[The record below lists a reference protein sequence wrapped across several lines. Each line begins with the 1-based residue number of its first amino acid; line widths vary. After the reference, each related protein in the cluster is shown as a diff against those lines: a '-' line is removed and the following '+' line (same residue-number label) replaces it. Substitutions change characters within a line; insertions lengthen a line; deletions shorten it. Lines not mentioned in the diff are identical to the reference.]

1 MLTRGIRGLSEGS
14 GSSGQANLQLQSA
27 EDIMIEDSS
36 EFEPMEILRR
46 DPSRNLSQADA
57 LRRQLSQ
64 SERSHGSLHPSTITC
79 VQELARQYIADG
91 EYLKAE
97 LLYKRAFV
105 SITDSDTRGPW
116 HSEMIRVLKPLAS
129 VQIGQGKFAA
139 ATENLKYLQTFEVA
153 KHGEESSQTLRTRAC
168 LAILYDKQK
177 RWQDAESTYRA
188 VIQIQEKRDGGSNKE
203 ETLAI
208 MEHLGLSY
216 RLQGRKTLRKA
227 AKQYEEVLCR
237 RKENL
242 DVLREEIKRSSNTD
256 QDHLNEKLNHSEGR
270 MSATVSKLV
279 EVCEAMGNTKRRL
292 ELLEE
297 NHNLVL
303 SMVMDTQR

>member
-1 MLTRGIRGLSEGS
+1 MDNSGLSEDLVPS
-14 GSSGQANLQLQSA
+14 GEGDPPLGSA
-27 EDIMIEDSS
+27 EDTVIEDSS
-36 EFEPMEILRR
+36 NVEPTETLRR
-46 DPSRNLSQADA
+46 EHSRNPSQVDA

-64 SERSHGSLHPSTITC
+64 SERSHGSLHPSTSTC
-79 VQELARQYIADG
+79 VQELARQYVADG

-116 HSEMIRVLKPLAS
+116 HPNMIRVLKPLAS

-139 ATENLKYLQTFEVA
+139 ATENLKHLQTFEVA
-153 KHGEESSQTLRTRAC
+153 KYGEESSQIFRTRAC

-177 RWQDAESTYRA
+177 RWQDAESTYKA
-188 VIQIQEKRDGGSNKE
+188 VIQIREKRDGGSNKE

-208 MEHLGLSY
+208 MENLGLSY
-216 RLQGRKTLRKA
+216 RLRGRKALRKA
-227 AKQYEEVLCR
+227 AEQYEDVLCCW
-237 RKENL
+237 KENVN
-242 DVLREEIKRSSNTD
+242 VLRGEIKRSSNTD
-256 QDHLNEKLNHSEGR
+256 QDHLNEKLNHSEER